1 MGWKNNKFQKFA
13 INLLVIISL
22 SSYTN
27 AGQLDEIVSSKKNT
41 FQKIAIDIWELAEL
55 GYLEHKSSE
64 LLADE
69 LRKNGFKITKGVADI
84 PTSFVA
90 EYSNGGPIIGILGE
104 FDALP
109 GLAQT
114 SSPFKEVAQN
124 ETGAGHACGHHLF
137 GAASAWAAVAIK
149 EWIVENDINGTIR
162 FYGTPAEEGG
172 SGKVYMV
179 REGLFEDVDIVL
191 HWHPDDVNSA
201 NSRTSNSNKSGKFR
215 FKGISAHAAGAPE
228 LGRSALDGVE
238 AMNHMVNMMREHI
251 PQESRIHYVI
261 TKGGLA
267 PNVVPDNAEV
277 YYYIRHPKM
286 AVVDELFQRVVKIAE
301 GAAIGTETEI
311 SYEVMHGNY
320 SLLPN
325 DTIQK
330 IVHKNLKELGGIK
343 YTENEEEYAAD
354 LYQTLFKPDLKI
366 GSQEIVKPYETTHS
380 YGSTDV
386 GDVSWVVP
394 TAGLRTA
401 TWVPGTAAHS
411 WQAVAAGGTS
421 IGLKGAELAAHTMAN
436 TIKDI
441 FKNPSVIEDAK
452 QELIARRGAD
462 FKYKPL
468 LGERK
473 PPLEYRV
480 IN

>member
-1 MGWKNNKFQKFA
+1 
-13 INLLVIISL
+13 
-22 SSYTN
+22 
-27 AGQLDEIVSSKKNT
+27 LDEIVSSKKNT

-343 YTENEEEYAAD
+343 YTENEKEYAAD

-366 GSQEIVKPYETTHS
+366 GSQETVKPYETTHS

-441 FKNPSVIEDAK
+441 FKNPSVIKDAK

>member
-1 MGWKNNKFQKFA
+1 MGWKNNKFQKFT
-13 INLLVIISL
+13 INFLVIIGL
-22 SSYTN
+22 SSFTN
-27 AGQLDEIVSSKKNT
+27 ADQLDEIISSKKNT

-343 YTENEEEYAAD
+343 YTENEKEYAAD

-366 GSQEIVKPYETTHS
+366 GSQETVKPYETTHS

-441 FKNPSVIEDAK
+441 FKNPSVIKDAK

>member
-267 PNVVPDNAEV
+267 PNVVPDDAEV

-286 AVVDELFQRVVKIAE
+286 VVVDELFQRVVKIAE

-343 YTENEEEYAAD
+343 YTENEKEYAAD

-366 GSQEIVKPYETTHS
+366 GSQETVKPYETTHS

-441 FKNPSVIEDAK
+441 FKNPSVIKDAK

>member
-343 YTENEEEYAAD
+343 YTENEKEYAAD

-366 GSQEIVKPYETTHS
+366 GSQETVKPYETTHS

-441 FKNPSVIEDAK
+441 FKNPSVIKDAK

>member
-343 YTENEEEYAAD
+343 YTENEKEYAAD

-441 FKNPSVIEDAK
+441 FKNPSVIKDAK